1 MFRDYHNLALHECLW
16 LGFIYTK
23 LTPLRLKPH
32 LVTKFPR
39 FSFCYFLGSFK
50 LFLRYEDQHR
60 MPLGQLPLNLAWK
73 GGNG

>member
-1 MFRDYHNLALHECLW
+1 MFRDYHNLALYEYPRLV
-16 LGFIYTK
+16 LIYSK

-32 LVTKFPR
+32 IDNKFPGL
-39 FSFCYFLGSFK
+39 SFHYFLSSFN